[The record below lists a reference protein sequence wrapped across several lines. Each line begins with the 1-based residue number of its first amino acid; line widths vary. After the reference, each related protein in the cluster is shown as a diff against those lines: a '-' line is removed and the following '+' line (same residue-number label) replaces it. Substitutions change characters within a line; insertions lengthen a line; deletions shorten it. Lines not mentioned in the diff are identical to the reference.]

1 MHELVVELE
10 RLYIAI
16 LFLTN
21 GNTLLE
27 NKCQRASETRLHEL
41 SVTGMCHH
49 CVSKRC
55 LCSGGAWIGISAS
68 AQVRLLSELSRRS
81 VAKGVGILRV

>member
-1 MHELVVELE
+1 M
-10 RLYIAI
+10 AI

-41 SVTGMCHH
+41 SVTGI
-49 CVSKRC
+49 CVITV
-55 LCSGGAWIGISAS
+55 LAS
-68 AQVRLLSELSRRS
+68 DACAQEVL
-81 VAKGVGILRV
+81 G